1 MITYDT
7 FCGRQRNKSTFGTK
21 RDSVN
26 LDTTHRCSLLC
37 PNCARQTSFTDFGK
51 KVPGVDISMDSF
63 NKLIKYFYHINF
75 EGQYSDPVHH
85 PKFLEMLK
93 ICYDKKVSVSV
104 QHASAAK
111 PEKWYIEAFKTNPRA
126 LWRFSIDG
134 LPKDS
139 HKYRIN
145 QDGEKLFRV
154 MKEAKKILYKKPM
167 WQYIVFNY
175 NENDIETCKQ
185 MAKDINVDFYVMKSG
200 RWNGKKDPLMPSKK
214 WRAGN

>member
-1 MITYDT
+1 MTTYKKNFD
-7 FCGRQRNKSTFGTK
+7 RGTSK
-21 RDSVN
+21 AFFHRTSVN
-26 LDTTHRCSLLC
+26 LDTTFRCTLLC
-37 PNCARQTSFTDFGK
+37 PNCARQWDYTHFGK
-51 KVPGVDISMDSF
+51 KVPGVDVSMNSF
-63 NKLIKYFYHINF
+63 KKLIKYFRHINF

-93 ICYDKKVSVSV
+93 MCYDKKVSVAV

-145 QDGEKLFRV
+145 QNGEKLFRV
-154 MKEAKKILYKKPM
+154 MKEAKKILRQTPM

-185 MAKDINVDFYVMKSG
+185 MAKDINVNFYVIKSG
-200 RWNGKKDPLMPSKK
+200 RWKGKDFDPLMPSKK
-214 WRAGN
+214 WRAGY

>member
-1 MITYDT
+1 MNYKNFI
-7 FCGRQRNKSTFGTK
+7 K
-21 RDSVN
+21 RDSIN

-37 PNCARQTSFTDFGK
+37 PNCARQWDYVKEGK
-51 KVPGVDISMDSF
+51 KVPGVDVPMNSF
-63 NKLIKYFYHINF
+63 NKLIKYFNHINF

-85 PKFLEMLK
+85 PKFLEILK
-93 ICYDKKVSVSV
+93 MCYDKEISVAV

-111 PEKWYIEAFKTNPRA
+111 SEKWYIEAFKTNPSA

-154 MKEAKKILYKKPM
+154 MKECASIMKNKPL

-185 MAKDINVDFYVMKSG
+185 MARDIDVDFYVMKSS
-200 RWNGKKDPLMPSKK
+200 RWNGKDDPLMPSKE
-214 WRAGN
+214 WRLGY

>member
-1 MITYDT
+1 MTDIMTDGKMTYEKFISRET
-7 FCGRQRNKSTFGTK
+7 
-21 RDSVN
+21 VN
-26 LDTTHRCSLLC
+26 LDGTHRCSLLC
-37 PNCARQTSFTDFGK
+37 PNCPRQTKFTDFGK
-51 KVPGVDISMDSF
+51 KVPGEDLPLKDYDKI
-63 NKLIKYFYHINF
+63 IKYFGHISF

-85 PKFLEMLK
+85 PKFIEMLK
-93 ICYDKKVSVSV
+93 RCYNNKVYATI

-111 PEKWYIEAFKTNPRA
+111 PFSWYIEAFRANPNA
-126 LWRFSIDG
+126 KWRFSIDG

-154 MKEAKKILYKKPM
+154 MKEAIKILYKKPM
-167 WQYIVFNY
+167 WQYIVFKY

-185 MAKDINVDFYVMKSG
+185 MARDIGVDFYVMKSG
-200 RWNGKKDPLMPSKK
+200 RWRNGFPDPYLPSAK

>member
-1 MITYDT
+1 MNYKEFI
-7 FCGRQRNKSTFGTK
+7 K
-21 RDSVN
+21 RDSIN

-37 PNCARQTSFTDFGK
+37 PNCARQWDYVNRGK
-51 KVPGVDISMDSF
+51 KVPGVDVPMNSF
-63 NKLIKYFYHINF
+63 NKLIKYFNHINF

-85 PKFLEMLK
+85 PKFLEILK
-93 ICYDKKVSVSV
+93 MCYDKKISVAV

-111 PEKWYIEAFKTNPRA
+111 SEKWYIEAFKTNPRA

-154 MKEAKKILYKKPM
+154 MKEATKILYKKPM

-185 MAKDINVDFYVMKSG
+185 MARDIGVDFYVMKSG
-200 RWNGKKDPLMPSKK
+200 RWRNGLNDPYLPSAK

>member
-1 MITYDT
+1 MNYKKFI
-7 FCGRQRNKSTFGTK
+7 K
-21 RDSVN
+21 RDAIN

-37 PNCARQTSFTDFGK
+37 PNCARQWDYVNEGK
-51 KVPGVDISMDSF
+51 KVPGVDVPIDSF
-63 NKLIKYFYHINF
+63 NKLIKYFNHINF

-85 PKFLEMLK
+85 PKFLEILK
-93 ICYDKKVSVSV
+93 MCYDKEISVAV

-111 PEKWYIEAFKTNPRA
+111 SEKWYIEAFKTNPRA

-154 MKEAKKILYKKPM
+154 MKEATKILYKKPM

-175 NENDIETCKQ
+175 NENDIDTCKQ
-185 MAKDINVDFYVMKSG
+185 MARDIGVDFYVMKSG
-200 RWNGKKDPLMPSKK
+200 RWQNDENDPLLPSKK

>member
-1 MITYDT
+1 MNYKKFI
-7 FCGRQRNKSTFGTK
+7 K
-21 RDSVN
+21 RDSIN

-37 PNCARQTSFTDFGK
+37 PNCARQWDYVNKGK
-51 KVPGVDISMDSF
+51 KVPGVDVPMNSF
-63 NKLIKYFYHINF
+63 NKLIKYFNHINF

-85 PKFLEMLK
+85 PKFLEILK
-93 ICYDKKVSVSV
+93 MCYDKKISVAV

-111 PEKWYIEAFKTNPRA
+111 SEKWYIEAFKTNPRA

-154 MKEAKKILYKKPM
+154 MKEATKILHKKPM

-185 MAKDINVDFYVMKSG
+185 MARDIGVDFYVMKSG
-200 RWNGKKDPLMPSKK
+200 RWRNGLNDPYLPSAK